1 MKKRKVRKM
10 RCPNCASFE
19 TVKNGRR
26 AITLINLENK
36 SKGYVN
42 RYNCKSCGKSFS
54 QRRDKK
60 KRYGMAFKKE
70 LARMHLEERMSY
82 RVISKRLREKAGIR
96 INKNSICRMVNEI
109 ASKSKSSL
117 QIKTEYKPK
126 WDGYLIVD
134 DKYVHVKKKRVLSL
148 VAKDKSGDIV
158 HYEMIEEDN
167 QSGYDNFFLFIKDR
181 LEYPFKSV
189 TTDLDE
195 MLEKAI
201 MHILPEKVI
210 HQKCIRHALEAV
222 RRMTGYYS
230 KKSKYNTL
238 SKRIDYLKESLPD
251 RKSSY
256 KKTDS
261 VINELIEEKNILE
274 KELEKLK
281 VMIQQIKQM
290 SYQKDPKQS
299 RIELQKF
306 KRKYSKA
313 YPAVVKFLKKHFNK
327 LVSHQSD
334 IKIPKTSND
343 AENLNRQIERRL
355 KTIESFQYFKTAYDY
370 LIMLCNY
377 LRFKPYTDC
386 KKKNKYRNGKS
397 PISLCGVKILDRDWL
412 NNTVNFR

>member
-1 MKKRKVRKM
+1 MKKRKERKM
-10 RCPNCASFE
+10 RCPKCESLE

-26 AITLINLENK
+26 CITLINLENK

-42 RYNCKSCGKSFS
+42 RYVCKKCGKSFS
-54 QRRDKK
+54 QRRDKN
-60 KRYGMAFKKE
+60 KRYGVAFKKE

-96 INKNSICRMVNEI
+96 INKNSVCRMVNEI
-109 ASKSKSSL
+109 AGRSKSSL

-126 WDGYLIVD
+126 WDGHLIVD
-134 DKYVHVKKKRVLSL
+134 DKYIHVKKKRVLSL

-158 HYEMIEEDN
+158 HYEMIEEGN

-210 HQKCIRHALEAV
+210 HQKCIRHALEAI
-222 RRMTGYYS
+222 RRTTGYYS
-230 KKSKYNTL
+230 KKSKYNIL
-238 SKRIDYLKESLPD
+238 VRRIECLEESLQD

-256 KKTDS
+256 QRAKRTVD
-261 VINELIEEKNILE
+261 ELLKEKDILG
-274 KELEKLK
+274 KELEKLSS
-281 VMIQQIKQM
+281 MIQQVNKM
-290 SYQKDPKQS
+290 SNLKDAEES
-299 RIELQKF
+299 RSELRKF
-306 KRKYSKA
+306 KRKHSKT
-313 YPAVVKFLKKHFNK
+313 YPMIVKFLNKHYSK

-334 IKIPKTSND
+334 ENIPKTSND

-355 KTIESFQYFKTAYDY
+355 KTIESFQHLKTAYDY
-370 LIMLCNY
+370 LIMICNY

-397 PISLCGVKILDRDWL
+397 PISLCGVKIMDRDWL

>member
-82 RVISKRLREKAGIR
+82 RLISKRLREKAGIR

>member
-10 RCPNCASFE
+10 RCVHCQSMN

-26 AITLINLENK
+26 QIQLVNLENK
-36 SKGYVN
+36 NVGYVN
-42 RYNCKSCGKSFS
+42 RYKCKECGKSFS

-82 RVISKRLREKAGIR
+82 RVISKRLREKTGLR
-96 INKNSICRMVNEI
+96 INKNSICRMVNEV

-117 QIKTEYKPK
+117 QIKTEYNPK
-126 WDGYLIVD
+126 WEGYLTVD

-148 VAKDKSGDIV
+148 IAKDKSGDIV
-158 HYEMIEEDN
+158 HYEMIEEGD
-167 QSGYDNFFLFIKDR
+167 QSGYNNFFIFIKDR

-201 MHILPEKVI
+201 MIVLPEKVI

-222 RRMTGYYS
+222 RKMTGYYS
-230 KKSKYNTL
+230 KKRKYNIL
-238 SKRIDYLKESLPD
+238 SKKIEYLKECLPD

-256 KKTDS
+256 KRTDK
-261 VINELIEEKNILE
+261 VINELLEEKKVLE
-274 KELEKLK
+274 KELEELTI
-281 VMIQQIKQM
+281 MIKRIREI
-290 SYQKDPKQS
+290 SYQKEPKQS
-299 RIELQKF
+299 YIDLKKF
-306 KRKYSKA
+306 KRKYSKI
-313 YPAVVKFLKKHFNK
+313 YPSVVKFLNKHYNK
-327 LVSHQSD
+327 LVSHQRD
-334 IKIPKTSND
+334 IRIPKTSND

-355 KTIESFQYFKTAYDY
+355 KTIESFQHFKTAYDY

-412 NNTVNFR
+412 NNTINLK